1 MDGGAG
7 NAADL
12 PTDDRNL
19 VVRAA
24 RLLQTRMSEQGA
36 EPRGAD
42 VELVKRIP
50 WQSGLGGASS
60 DAAAT
65 LDGLNRLWGCGLAAA
80 ELHSLAAQLGSDVNF
95 FLDSQPA
102 ALCQGRG
109 ELVTPLSLH
118 RRLPLVLL
126 QPAGGL
132 STATVFSQWRPGSE
146 STPVEQI
153 VEWLAKTDRAS
164 RGVALYNELESVAA
178 RLHPGVAA
186 SLEALRR
193 EVDGPVVMSG
203 SGSCCFG
210 ICRSWREALRAAMR
224 LGSVTGHWARA
235 VMSGV

>member
-50 WQSGLGGASS
+50 WQSGLGASS

-80 ELHSLAAQLGSDVNF
+80 ELHSLAAASSDVNF

-102 ALCQGRG
+102 ALARDA
-109 ELVTPLSLH
+109 VSWSHRLSLH

-126 QPAGGL
+126 QPGGGYPPRPSSPSGGPEASQPQL
-132 STATVFSQWRPGSE
+132 SRLWSGWRKPIVPRGE
-146 STPVEQI
+146 SHCTMN
-153 VEWLAKTDRAS
+153 WS
-164 RGVALYNELESVAA
+164 RLRRGCIRESRQPRSPAA
-178 RLHPGVAA
+178 R
-186 SLEALRR
+186 S
-193 EVDGPVVMSG
+193 
-203 SGSCCFG
+203 
-210 ICRSWREALRAAMR
+210 
-224 LGSVTGHWARA
+224 
-235 VMSGV
+235 